1 VGLVIAAHAAG
12 LRNLDLVRHLLEN
25 DSLTRKPRGTQAAA
39 FAVNDLRAVVR
50 PELRENLARQDVAAV
65 GPLVAQDAVEE
76 KVVRRALAYA
86 DERREPPALPGDAF
100 LPLRSPGN
108 AAGLLRRLANGSPGS
123 ACLLT
128 AKRSSPRNSVHQKP
142 HS

>member
-1 VGLVIAAHAAG
+1 MGLVTVAHAAG

-25 DSLTRKPRGTQAAA
+25 DSLTRKPRRPQAAA

-50 PELRENLARQDVAAV
+50 RKLRENLARQDVAAV

-100 LPLRSPGN
+100 LPL
-108 AAGLLRRLANGSPGS
+108 
-123 ACLLT
+123 
-128 AKRSSPRNSVHQKP
+128 
-142 HS
+142 